1 MTTNQPATTPG
12 APADGGFTVPG
23 PGTTPGPAYE
33 WTPLHTPALARAILN
48 HPATAHLPAQAI
60 THLINA
66 AGHDLAQRAR
76 NHLAAR
82 ITPTQA
88 RHFLS
93 THTPH
98 NPAPG
103 QAWISAHLPAPGTLL
118 TETTAAILT
127 DIAHGPYQYLN
138 THNHP

>member
-1 MTTNQPATTPG
+1 M
-12 APADGGFTVPG
+12 
-23 PGTTPGPAYE
+23 
-33 WTPLHTPALARAILN
+33 
-48 HPATAHLPAQAI
+48 
-60 THLINA
+60 
-66 AGHDLAQRAR
+66 
-76 NHLAAR
+76 
-82 ITPTQA
+82 TPTQA

-103 QAWISAHLPAPGTLL
+103 QAGISAHLPAPGTLL